1 MRCEGRRRAVVSL
14 ARDEATSSLARRHVA
29 TCLRCQ
35 AAVVREKRFLSD
47 LRQISHGVGP
57 PPGLLE
63 RILAGLEAPKE
74 AKNVTRPRH
83 LLAGPAGAI
92 AASVAGAGVLAIGLG
107 TRRGRRVLGLA
118 G

>member
-1 MRCEGRRRAVVSL
+1 MRCEGRRRVAVSL
-14 ARDEATSSLARRHVA
+14 ARGEATSSSARRHVA

-47 LRQISHGVGP
+47 LRQINHSVGP

-63 RILAGLEAPKE
+63 RILSGLEAPKE
-74 AKNVTRPRH
+74 GKTVSRSRRP
-83 LLAGPAGAI
+83 LGGPAGAI
-92 AASVAGAGVLAIGLG
+92 AASVAGAGVLAMGLG